1 MVELYINNK
10 KVDLND
16 SISLGM
22 TYSQLEIYNPTAIKN
37 PYSVSIAIPRTDN
50 NNKIFDDIY
59 RLDRQQTEQTFNP
72 SKRVDFII
80 LSNGCLFERGYMQ
93 LTSITNQS
101 YNINLYGLLGDFFYK
116 LKYNNDGTTRT
127 LADIKFTADD
137 EDYFKFNINKEWVY
151 ESFNGSEEGLHSL
164 LKFIPA
170 YNGLYDEFD
179 TASCLVNQYDT
190 SFPRTNGEYG
200 LYNGYGLAKLNE
212 SYTEWEIRDL
222 RSYKQRPAL
231 RLKELFK
238 AILNKDNT
246 GYQVNLDPTWFS
258 PKNPYWEQSYITLP
272 LLGADQENE
281 SMAVDDSVTGDQINI
296 SNNNP
301 SNLLNLS
308 TTTIPI
314 TDGYIDLSSYSDDTT
329 IDMTIPYD
337 LKFNKTSSVTTGP
350 EIYMSRRGYFDESVY
365 PPVYYAEGS
374 CLLVQ
379 LLVKNEAGKIVGYSN
394 VQFITNYTD
403 STYELNIDHLK
414 DYTPATS
421 APVDYI
427 RKAFKENDAGEYW
440 IKDRIISINNLIKP
454 ASKIKVE
461 LSVSAYSTNDT
472 KLNFY
477 NGVIYDSTPLQG
489 NVDVIIN
496 TNNTFTLKTDYKIGT
511 NTLITKKKL
520 LTTEDSAADYLI
532 SYAKLFGL
540 YFEIDKINNEINIK
554 SRNSFFKRNVI
565 DITGKIDY
573 SKEITIEP
581 LLFDKK
587 WYLMKLETPE
597 TYYAS
602 KYKNRYNI
610 EYGQQRIDTGYEFNS
625 DVNELLSDN
634 VFQQVITARDSS
646 KYYRSYF
653 NGYKEQPCFLVDN
666 CDWVLYKT
674 KDDSTTQTLYGSQ
687 YITRIS
693 DWGLLAGQDSNYKLC
708 YFDKNKS
715 TSDFAASLVFYN
727 GYFDTPQIYWLTD
740 DVQEMFELN
749 EDRCYLY
756 TKNEYNTA
764 GERIAYKLT
773 SIPSYSSYLI
783 NNNQVTDS
791 FDLGWPKEWFIPGV
805 SYTDDK
811 CIYSR
816 FNKAYYNDLFN
827 VNTRKLTCWALLDEI
842 DLRSF
847 YLINNTLYILNKAN
861 DYSAESKQPQQFEFI
876 RVNDINAY
884 TNGQIDYTYGFT
896 LSTLQAEYNGDY
908 SATLTAADSW
918 TVETSDPS
926 QYQFEQTSGDAG
938 TTLVECRLNL
948 NDTWHSEIFY
958 ATFTSKLNEYS
969 QTFKIE
975 QLPNLSK
982 ARNIYV
988 TENVLTL
995 DSMKVNVV
1003 SNTDRYT
1010 YPFDSDN
1017 KSWLIYGPKNE
1028 AFEIQLINR
1037 KGLMIRRFQ
1046 ITAGTDDIPLS
1057 L

>member
-59 RLDRQQTEQTFNP
+59 RLDRQQTEKTFNP
-72 SKRVDFII
+72 SKRVDFVI

-127 LADIKFTADD
+127 LADIKYTDD
-137 EDYFKFNINKEWVY
+137 DDSYFNFNINKDWVY
-151 ESFNGSEEGLHSL
+151 DSFTGSEDGLHSL

-179 TASCLVNQYDT
+179 TASCLVNQYNT

-258 PKNPYWEQSYITLP
+258 PKNPYWEKSYITLP

-281 SMAVDDSVTGDQINI
+281 SMAVDDSVTGESVNI
-296 SNNNP
+296 TNTNYSG
-301 SNLLNLS
+301 SVNLK

-314 TDGYIDLSSYSDDTT
+314 TDDYIDLSSYSDDTT

-365 PPVYYAEGS
+365 PPTYYAEGS
-374 CLLVQ
+374 CLIVQ

-403 STYELNIDHLK
+403 STYELNIDRLK

-427 RKAFKENDAGEYW
+427 RKAFKENSAGEYW

-454 ASKIKVE
+454 ANKIKVE

-477 NGVIYDSTPLQG
+477 NGVIYDSTPLEG
-489 NVDVIIN
+489 SVDVTIN
-496 TNNTFTLKTDYKIGT
+496 TNNTFTLKTDYKVGT

-573 SKEITIEP
+573 SKEVTIEP

-634 VFQQVITARDSS
+634 VFQQVLTVRDSS

-715 TSDFAASLVFYN
+715 KSDFKASLVFYN

-756 TKNEYNTA
+756 TTSEYNTA
-764 GERIAYKLT
+764 GERIAYKLN

-861 DYSAESKQPQQFEFI
+861 DYSPESKVPQQFEFI

-884 TNGQIDYTYGFT
+884 TNGQPDYIYGFT

-918 TVETSDPS
+918 TVETS

-958 ATFTSKLNEYS
+958 AIFTSKLNGYS

-988 TENVLTL
+988 TENVLSL

-1003 SNTDRYT
+1003 SKTDRYT

>member
-59 RLDRQQTEQTFNP
+59 RLDRQQTEKTFNP
-72 SKRVDFII
+72 SKRVDFVI

-116 LKYNNDGTTRT
+116 LKYNTDGSTRT
-127 LADIKFTADD
+127 LADIKYTDED

-238 AILNKDNT
+238 AILDKDNT

-258 PKNPYWEQSYITLP
+258 PKNPYWEKSYITLP

-281 SMAVDDSVTGDQINI
+281 SMAVDDSVTGESVNI
-296 SNNNP
+296 TNTNYSG
-301 SNLLNLS
+301 SVNLK

-314 TDGYIDLSSYSDDTT
+314 TDDYIDLSSYSDDTT

-403 STYELNIDHLK
+403 STYELNIDRLK

-427 RKAFKENDAGEYW
+427 RKAFKENDSGEYW

-454 ASKIKVE
+454 ANKIKVE

-477 NGVIYDSTPLQG
+477 NGVIYDSTPLEG
-489 NVDVIIN
+489 SVDVTIN

-565 DITGKIDY
+565 DITDKIDY
-573 SKEITIEP
+573 SKEVTIEP

-884 TNGQIDYTYGFT
+884 TNGQIDYTYGFA

-918 TVETSDPS
+918 TVDTSDPS

-1003 SNTDRYT
+1003 SKTDRYT

>member
-59 RLDRQQTEQTFNP
+59 RLDRQQTEKTFNP
-72 SKRVDFII
+72 SKRVDFVI

-116 LKYNNDGTTRT
+116 LKYNTDGSTRT
-127 LADIKFTADD
+127 LADIKYTDED

-179 TASCLVNQYDT
+179 TSSCLVNQYDT

-258 PKNPYWEQSYITLP
+258 PKNPYWEKSYITLP

-281 SMAVDDSVTGDQINI
+281 SMAVDDSVTGESVNI
-296 SNNNP
+296 TNTNYSG
-301 SNLLNLS
+301 SVNLK

-314 TDGYIDLSSYSDDTT
+314 TDDYIDLSSYSDDTT
-329 IDMTIPYD
+329 IDMTLPYD

-374 CLLVQ
+374 CLIVQ
-379 LLVKNEAGKIVGYSN
+379 LLVKNEAGEIVGYSN

-403 STYELNIDHLK
+403 STYELNIDRLK

-489 NVDVIIN
+489 SVDVTIN

-573 SKEITIEP
+573 SKEVTIEP

-674 KDDSTTQTLYGSQ
+674 KDDSNTQTLYGSQ

-756 TKNEYNTA
+756 TTSEYNTA

-884 TNGQIDYTYGFT
+884 TNGQIDYTYGFA

-1003 SNTDRYT
+1003 SKTDRYT